1 MQTVGLIL
9 TIIQFISALAIVV
22 VVLFQ
27 SGKSAGLTGSI
38 FGGSGDTFLAKN
50 KGKSLDATLAKAT
63 KWLSLVFVVLTM
75 VLNFSVFQG

>member
-1 MQTVGLIL
+1 MQIVGLIL
-9 TIIQFISALAIVV
+9 TIIQFISALAIV

>member
-1 MQTVGLIL
+1 MQTLGLIL
-9 TIIQFISALAIVV
+9 SIVQLISALAIVV

-27 SGKSAGLTGSI
+27 SGKSSGLSGSI
-38 FGGSGDTFLAKN
+38 FGGSNDTFLAKN

-63 KWLSLVFVVLTM
+63 KWLSLAFVVLTM